1 MLGLVFKTEL
11 IAPLGSLR
19 HRSSADESALY
30 YSGSHFSMIGI
41 ESFRLSNDFI
51 NPQLPVSKSF
61 PFKIPKEKS
70 D

>member
-1 MLGLVFKTEL
+1 MHLEL
-11 IAPLGSLR
+11 IAPLDSLR
-19 HRSSADESALY
+19 YRSSADESAVY

-51 NPQLPVSKSF
+51 SPQLPVSNSF
-61 PFKIPKEKS
+61 LFEIHKEKS